1 MGSPTPVE
9 RDGVEERG
17 MPGSSALRIG
27 TRASV
32 LARTQTGHVAD
43 ALRSLGHAVTIEAI
57 STRGDVATDVPI
69 AGIGGGDG
77 VFVRELERA
86 LLDGRIDA
94 AVHSLKDLPTVVPD
108 GLVLA
113 SVPRRATPFDAF
125 VGRSAPTL
133 AGLPAGAVVGTS
145 SVRRVMQLAVL
156 RPDVAVRA
164 LRGNVDSR
172 LARLDSG
179 AFDGVIL
186 AAAGLERL
194 GLAGRIS
201 EVLRPE
207 RFWPAIGQGALVIQT
222 RADDAVSRAVVATL
236 DDPPTHAAVRAERA
250 CLAGLSGGCLAPV
263 GAWAREVDGRPSL
276 GACVL
281 GPRGEGVERIV
292 TSVSAAAGEPPEE
305 VGGRAAAALLALGAE
320 ELLAAARAR
329 DRRGL
334 H

>member
-32 LARTQTGHVAD
+32 LARTQTGHVAE
-43 ALRSLGHAVTIEAI
+43 ALRGLGHAVTIEPI
-57 STRGDVATDVPI
+57 STRGDTATDVPI

-94 AVHSLKDLPTVVPD
+94 AVHSLKDLPTAVPA
-108 GLVLA
+108 GLALA
-113 SVPRRATPFDAF
+113 SVPKRATPFDAF
-125 VGRSAPTL
+125 VGRSAATL

-156 RPDVAVRA
+156 RPDVTVRA

-172 LARLDSG
+172 LARLDAG

-201 EVLRPE
+201 ELLRPD

-222 RADDAVSRAVVATL
+222 RADDAASRAVVALL
-236 DDPPTHAAVRAERA
+236 DDAPTHAEVQAERA
-250 CLAGLSGGCLAPV
+250 CLAGLAGGCLAPV
-263 GAWAREVDGRPSL
+263 GAWARHADGRL
-276 GACVL
+276 QVGACVL
-281 GPRGEGVERIV
+281 GPRGGRVERLLTNVIATV
-292 TSVSAAAGEPPEE
+292 DETPEE
-305 VGGRAAAALLALGAE
+305 LGGRAARALVALGAE
-320 ELLAAARAR
+320 ELLAAARAGGQP
-329 DRRGL
+329 GL
-334 H
+334 S